1 MSKKKQKNILVV
13 YFEYLI
19 FLCAVFVFKLVPL
32 RIAYFL
38 ADILSYFIYIFDF
51 KHRNRIIKHLM
62 FVGICKDKKSASVL
76 AKENLRQFIYLGLE
90 IVKAK
95 QYISMEN
102 AKESVRMLGSE
113 KSKKMFFSP
122 DVKNNSNAIVLTAH
136 YGNWELAGLLYVAH
150 SGHTLT
156 SVMRD
161 FDNPLI
167 GNYFVKQRKEERHFL
182 CSKKNALL
190 SLMKALKRNESA
202 CMLVDQHANR
212 NEGVETL
219 FWGKPARTHASPA
232 ILHLRTGVPILLALV
247 KRIGFCKFEIYIA
260 DPIIYKSTGDKEK
273 DIQALAQLYTTE
285 LEKLIKKAGIIQWL
299 WAHRRWLDLRKKT
312 IRSNQKKQN
321 RKKGST
327 E

>member
-1 MSKKKQKNILVV
+1 MAKKKQKNIFLL
-13 YFEYLI
+13 YFEYFI
-19 FLCAVFVFKLVPL
+19 FLLAIFVFKLVPL

-38 ADILSYFIYIFDF
+38 SDVLSFFVYMVDF
-51 KHRNRIIKHLM
+51 KHKNRIIKHLV
-62 FVGICKDKKSASVL
+62 FVGICSNKKE
-76 AKENLRQFIYLGLE
+76 AKKIARENLRQFIYLGLE

-95 QYISMEN
+95 QFINMSN
-102 AKESVRMLGSE
+102 AKQTVRLFGSE
-113 KSKKMFFSP
+113 SSKNLFFSSN
-122 DVKNNSNAIVLTAH
+122 VEKNSNAIVLTAH

-150 SGHTLT
+150 SGHALT

-167 GNYFVKQRKEERHFL
+167 GKYFVKQRKEEKHYL

-212 NEGVETL
+212 NEGVETI
-219 FWGKPARTHASPA
+219 FFGKTARTHASPA

-247 KRIGFCKFEIYIA
+247 KRVGYCKFEIYIA
-260 DPIIYKSTGDKEK
+260 DPIIHEPTDNKEN
-273 DIQALAQLYTTE
+273 DIKILAQKYTSE
-285 LEKLIKKAGIIQWL
+285 LEKLIRKTGLVQWL

-312 IRSNQKKQN
+312 VRANNTPRNSKN
-321 RKKGST
+321 T
-327 E
+327 T